1 MGGSFTQKGH
11 GGKALNSIQDAQ
23 AVEGMR
29 FNTTEQAHVGLLADG
44 CEFLAQAP
52 WDERR
57 VGLGTTHLG
66 IEQHLRSHNSI
77 CHRLKLMLED
87 LPTEAIPTAEG
98 KKLQQLHRIL

>member
-11 GGKALNSIQDAQ
+11 GGDKASNYIQDAQ

-29 FNTTEQAHVGLLADG
+29 FNTAEQAHVGLLADG
-44 CEFLAQAP
+44 CGKMAEFLAQAP

-66 IEQHLRSHNSI
+66 IEQHLRYSTTQQDA
-77 CHRLKLMLED
+77 RLARRVSSARD
-87 LPTEAIPTAEG
+87 LYTGIRLG
-98 KKLQQLHRIL
+98 DQ